1 MKKKIANILAIALA
15 AGMLVG
21 CGKEDASKAL
31 KDMDVEKYVT
41 LGEYN
46 GLEIAVDPIAV
57 SDSEVEELVAGAYN
71 NYVTAEHGITD
82 RAVAVGDAVNI
93 DYVGKKD
100 EVAFE
105 GGTAQGAVLAI
116 GSGQFIDG
124 FEEGLVN
131 VQPGETVDLNLTF
144 PEYYDNA
151 ELAGADVVFTVT
163 VNFILPA
170 ERVDAVVAGMG
181 IEGVS
186 TVEELEQY
194 AYDYLY
200 SMEEYSYQTGIQ
212 NKVLSAFMSNC
223 VFEEIPQQLSDRY
236 RELVNENLSRQAAAY
251 NIDAATFVSYFYNM
265 ELEAFLDEYCIEAA
279 KQDLALQAVANRE
292 NLNPTEEELNTSLQE
307 YVVNAGYS
315 SVEEYLSENSEEAYR
330 DYMACEKALNFI
342 VDNALINENVQ

>member
-1 MKKKIANILAIALA
+1 MKKRIGNILAIVLA
-15 AGMLVG
+15 AGMLTG
-21 CGKEDASKAL
+21 CGKENAGTSL

-41 LGEYN
+41 LGEYS
-46 GLEIAVDPIAV
+46 GLEITVDPIAV
-57 SDSEVEELVAGAYN
+57 SDSEVEELVASAYN

-105 GGTAQGAVLAI
+105 GGTAQGALLTI

-124 FEEGLVN
+124 FEEGLVD
-131 VQPGETVDLNLTF
+131 VMPGETVDLNLTF

-181 IEGVS
+181 IEGVE

-200 SMEEYSYQTGIQ
+200 SMAEYSYQSGIQ
-212 NKVLSAFMSNC
+212 SKILSAFMSNC
-223 VFEEIPQQLSDRY
+223 VFEEIPQHLVDRY
-236 RELVNENLSRQAAAY
+236 RELANENVTQQAAAY
-251 NIDAATFVSYFYNM
+251 NIDAAAFVSYFYNM
-265 ELEAFLDEYCIEAA
+265 ELEAFLDEYSIEAA

-292 NLNPTEEELNTSLQE
+292 NLNLTEEELNTSLQE
-307 YVVNAGYS
+307 YATNAGYTT
-315 SVEEYLSENSEEAYR
+315 VEEYLGEKSEDTYR
-330 DYMACEKALNFI
+330 DYMTCERALNFI
-342 VDNALINENVQ
+342 VDNAMINEDVQ